1 MKDYFLGIFRSD
13 EREIGSFNG
22 VRTLGFFMLI
32 YGHMFRTVQLLLPD
46 INPYLRNF
54 LDNGSACLDLFF
66 PLSGFLI
73 ASPLLAELDSKGTI
87 NWKFF
92 YVKRFLR
99 IFPPFYFFLMLQY
112 FVFFPILI
120 KSAPQETAAQLIG
133 SKYTIWFDVFYI
145 SNYFKGTMFHGWSLS
160 LEEQFYVLLPI
171 FLLLIF
177 RYVPK
182 KLQLA
187 FLTVL
192 ALLPL
197 VYRAI
202 FMQTVM
208 LQAPASEHVYLYNK
222 NFYYPFH
229 GHIDSVL
236 YGIILAYIF
245 NFRRHWLDRILK
257 LGNGASVLHFFVWV
271 ALILFSLLVY
281 EFEVGWWQVFRFPIY
296 SLLWITILILS
307 IRQGDPIG
315 KFLSWKGFSPFAKLS
330 YCAYIIHIV
339 VMVPV
344 SRKLLFMDKKLEQHE
359 ILLYTI
365 PVGLVVFFFAYF
377 YHLLTERPF
386 VYLKDRIIR
395 KYKAKVTSEI
405 FREKLETTS

>member
-1 MKDYFLGIFRSD
+1 MKEYFLTIFRFD
-13 EREIGSFNG
+13 EREIGAFNG

-32 YGHMFRTVQLLLPD
+32 YGHMFRTIQYMLPD

-54 LDNGSACLDLFF
+54 MDNGSVCLDLFF

-73 ASPLLAELDSKGTI
+73 ASPLFAELDSKGTI

-92 YVKRFLR
+92 YIKRSLR
-99 IFPPFYFFLMLQY
+99 IFPPFYIFLILQY
-112 FVFFPILI
+112 FIFIPILL
-120 KSAPQETAAQLIG
+120 KSSPPDIAAQLAAFQDKII
-133 SKYTIWFDVFYI
+133 YDFLYI
-145 SNYFKGTMFHGWSLS
+145 SNYLKGTMFHGWSLS

-177 RYVPK
+177 RKVPK
-182 KLQLA
+182 RFQLS
-187 FLTVL
+187 LLVIL
-192 ALLPL
+192 ALIPL

-202 FMQTVM
+202 FMYTVI
-208 LQAPASEHVYLYNK
+208 LNSPVRDHVNLYNS

-236 YGIILAYIF
+236 YGVIWAYIF
-245 NFRRHWLDRILK
+245 NFRKHWLDKFLS
-257 LGNGASVLHFFVWV
+257 LGSWLGVLHAFAWI
-271 ALILFSLLVY
+271 ALLVY
-281 EFEVGWWQVFRFPIY
+281 CLLIYEFTAGIHQVIRFP
-296 SLLWITILILS
+296 SFALLWILIFILS
-307 IRQGDPIG
+307 MRKGDPIG

-339 VMVPV
+339 VMVPI
-344 SRKLLFMDKKLEQHE
+344 SRKLLFFDKKLEQHE

-365 PVGLVVFFFAYF
+365 PVGLFVFFFAYF
-377 YHLLTERPF
+377 YHLITERPF
-386 VYLKDRIIR
+386 MYVKDWIIS

-405 FREKLETTS
+405 FRERLEKIG